1 MRRVCV
7 DGMRMS
13 IVGMRLVRVA
23 AVRVGFV
30 RVTGLG
36 VGVVVVRFM
45 CLSVRCDHVHF
56 DCGDAA
62 SHHFAHFKTGAYV
75 QRDGGLREG
84 VEGNAGVNQCA
95 EQHVAANAGKTF
107 QISNTH

>member
-23 AVRVGFV
+23 AVCVGFV
-30 RVTGLG
+30 RMTSLRVR
-36 VGVVVVRFM
+36 VSVVWLM
-45 CLSVRCDHVHF
+45 CLSVRGDHL
-56 DCGDAA
+56 DLGCRDTAA
-62 SHHFAHFKTGAYV
+62 HQFAHFETGAYV
-75 QRDGGLREG
+75 QRGGGLREG

-95 EQHVAANAGKTF
+95 EQHVAANA
-107 QISNTH
+107 